1 MRLKACILIIFF
13 VLTGCFAESKET
25 TSPDRES
32 SPAKIEL
39 VPVDLFKGEAAKFQP
54 FLGAMSGAFKLKYEG
69 SKPIANL
76 DIDIW
81 KDGQRVDSIG
91 WIGDVFYSPDEQKNN
106 EIEVIISTDM
116 VSIGEKD
123 ESAIIKV
130 GIVNRSGTDLT
141 TFHIPWEKKLAA
153 RGLIQDAEPR
163 SFTADQ
169 AVYVFGMQATSS
181 NTIRTSDL
189 STESLSQTEWA
200 LVFTLQFEA

>member
-1 MRLKACILIIFF
+1 MRLKACILIICF

-25 TSPDRES
+25 TSPEKES

-54 FLGAMSGAFKLKYEG
+54 FLGPMSGAFKLKYEG
-69 SKPIANL
+69 SKPNANL

-81 KDGQRVDSIG
+81 KDGRRVDSLG
-91 WIGDVFYSPDEQKNN
+91 WIGDVFYSPDEEKNN
-106 EIEVIISTDM
+106 EIEVIISIDTVFM
-116 VSIGEKD
+116 GEKD
-123 ESAIIKV
+123 ESAVIKV

-141 TFHIPWEKKLAA
+141 TFQIPWDKKLAA

-163 SFTADQ
+163 SFTPDQ
-169 AVYVFGMQATSS
+169 AVHVFGMQATSS
-181 NTIRTSDL
+181 NTMRTSDL

-200 LVFTLQFEA
+200 LVFSLQFEE

>member
-1 MRLKACILIIFF
+1 MRLKACILIIFL

-25 TSPDRES
+25 TSPERES
-32 SPAKIEL
+32 SPAEIQL

-130 GIVNRSGTDLT
+130 GIVNRSGTDLA
-141 TFHIPWEKKLAA
+141 TFHIPWDKKLTA
-153 RGLIQDAEPR
+153 RGLIQNAEPG
-163 SFTADQ
+163 SFTANQ
-169 AVYVFGMQATSS
+169 AVHVFGIQATSS

-189 STESLSQTEWA
+189 STESLSKTEWA
-200 LVFTLQFEA
+200 LVFTLQFEK